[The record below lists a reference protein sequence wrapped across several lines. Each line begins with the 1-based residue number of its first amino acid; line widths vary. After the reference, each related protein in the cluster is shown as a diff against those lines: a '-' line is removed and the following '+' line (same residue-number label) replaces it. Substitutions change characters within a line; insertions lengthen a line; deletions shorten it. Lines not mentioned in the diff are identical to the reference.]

1 MFPVISAPPQVGTP
15 HTKAT
20 YFLLLLI
27 FLVFCQNSDKTTT
40 KEKIEKNEVKEHNLN
55 STNTNDTSSKE
66 KEKSKI
72 PFNMSIDQVD
82 TFLFC
87 SLVVQE
93 KIKKVQKDI
102 QLVTKRLNLSSQDPV
117 NDKAGT
123 EFFQKCTNN
132 VDIKTVNKYI
142 KNLTYFYNFK
152 YEKDFDEL
160 TKIDFDKYK
169 NRTSLRFSTEQQILM
184 YKYNKI
190 NEFYTQKKA
199 DERDKIQQEN
209 RKIKIGQIDMDSIP
223 LSFKLGIFLVIL
235 ILFFGGIFYFLKTLQ
250 RKPKEKKKK
259 DKKKKTQ

>member
-1 MFPVISAPPQVGTP
+1 MSYTKISF
-15 HTKAT
+15 
-20 YFLLLLI
+20 FLLSII
-27 FLVFCQNSDKTTT
+27 FLVFCDNQNKSAVQ
-40 KEKIEKNEVKEHNLN
+40 EKREKNEVKEHNLN
-55 STNTNDTSSKE
+55 GTNTNNTSTKE

-72 PFNMSIDQVD
+72 PFNMSINEVD
-82 TFLFC
+82 TYLFC

-102 QLVTKRLNLSSQDPV
+102 ELVTKRLNFSSKDPIS
-117 NDKAGT
+117 DKVGT

-160 TKIDFDKYK
+160 TKLDFDKYK

>member
-1 MFPVISAPPQVGTP
+1 M
-15 HTKAT
+15 
-20 YFLLLLI
+20 
-27 FLVFCQNSDKTTT
+27 
-40 KEKIEKNEVKEHNLN
+40 
-55 STNTNDTSSKE
+55 
-66 KEKSKI
+66 
-72 PFNMSIDQVD
+72 
-82 TFLFC
+82 
-87 SLVVQE
+87 
-93 KIKKVQKDI
+93 
-102 QLVTKRLNLSSQDPV
+102 
-117 NDKAGT
+117 
-123 EFFQKCTNN
+123 
-132 VDIKTVNKYI
+132 
-142 KNLTYFYNFK
+142 TYFYNFK

-209 RKIKIGQIDMDSIP
+209 RKIKIGQIDMESIP

-235 ILFFGGIFYFLKTLQ
+235 ILFFGGIFYILKTLQ